1 MKEKSRL
8 NYSWV
13 DDLIH
18 RNMDEK
24 NYLEFSLSDL
34 LKAVLILLISTFV
47 GIVFRRFGFT
57 EANIIMVYILGV
69 ILTAL
74 VTTHQIYSLVMS
86 LVSVF
91 LFNFFFTE
99 PRFTLLAHD
108 IGYPITFLIM
118 FFAAFVTSSLVV
130 RLKEHAKQSSESAY
144 RTQILLETSQLLQQV
159 KEKEEIIQVTAGQML
174 KLLNRSVVIYLEDK
188 ESLGNAQVFRVNDRI
203 PEDTLTDKSEKK
215 VAEWVLNNNE
225 RAGSGTDLFADARC
239 LYLSI
244 RINEQVYGVAGIDV
258 SEKPLDTF
266 EKNLMLSILGESALA
281 LESEKNAREKEEAA
295 ILAENER
302 LRANLLRAISHDL
315 RTPLTA
321 ISGNASNLMSNG
333 AMFDEET
340 KQQLYADIYDDS
352 MWLINLVENLLSA
365 TRIEEGRMTLRV
377 TTELLSDIIE
387 EVVQYSSRKL
397 QQHHLTVD
405 CKDDLI
411 LVKADTKL
419 IVQVIANLVDN
430 AIKYTPQNSSITIS
444 ARTTGSMAEISVA
457 DNGPGISEEDKD
469 KIFDKFY
476 CGSNKIADSRR
487 SVGLGLFLCKAI
499 VEAHGGTI
507 HVEDNL
513 PHGAIFRFT
522 LPREEI
528 VLHE

>member
-1 MKEKSRL
+1 M
-8 NYSWV
+8 
-13 DDLIH
+13 
-18 RNMDEK
+18 
-24 NYLEFSLSDL
+24 
-34 LKAVLILLISTFV
+34 
-47 GIVFRRFGFT
+47 
-57 EANIIMVYILGV
+57 
-69 ILTAL
+69 
-74 VTTHQIYSLVMS
+74 YSLVS
-86 LVSVF
+86 SIASVF
-91 LFNFFFTE
+91 IFNYLFTV
-99 PRFTLLAHD
+99 PRFSFAAYDTGYPVTFVVMFLTAFLTGILAIRYKEQAEQSSKSAQRTRILLDTDQLLAKAND
-108 IGYPITFLIM
+108 KVQILT
-118 FFAAFVTSSLVV
+118 VT
-130 RLKEHAKQSSESAY
+130 A
-144 RTQILLETSQLLQQV
+144 TQIIKLTNRNIIIFEASDGKLSTLHTFPANGKDFPSYNKEIETSAAEWVL
-159 KEKEEIIQVTAGQML
+159 KHNHSAGATT
-174 KLLNRSVVIYLEDK
+174 KLFSDSRFFYLA
-188 ESLGNAQVFRVNDRI
+188 LRVNDRI
-203 PEDTLTDKSEKK
+203 
-215 VAEWVLNNNE
+215 
-225 RAGSGTDLFADARC
+225 
-239 LYLSI
+239 
-244 RINEQVYGVAGIDV
+244 YGVIGIDIGNNLQDT
-258 SEKPLDTF
+258 SEHSIL
-266 EKNLMLSILGESALA
+266 LSILSECALA
-281 LESEKNAREKEEAA
+281 LENEKNIREKEAAA
-295 ILAENER
+295 ILAKSEQ
-302 LRANLLRAISHDL
+302 LRANLLRTISHDL
-315 RTPLTA
+315 RTPLTS
-321 ISGNASNLMSNG
+321 ISGNASNLISNG
-333 AMFDEET
+333 SHFDEET
-340 KQQLYADIYDDS
+340 KQKLYEDIYTDS

-444 ARTTGSMAEISVA
+444 TYTTGSMAEISVA

>member
-1 MKEKSRL
+1 ME
-8 NYSWV
+8 N
-13 DDLIH
+13 
-18 RNMDEK
+18 EK
-24 NYLEFSLSDL
+24 N
-34 LKAVLILLISTFV
+34 I
-47 GIVFRRFGFT
+47 
-57 EANIIMVYILGV
+57 
-69 ILTAL
+69 
-74 VTTHQIYSLVMS
+74 
-86 LVSVF
+86 
-91 LFNFFFTE
+91 
-99 PRFTLLAHD
+99 
-108 IGYPITFLIM
+108 
-118 FFAAFVTSSLVV
+118 
-130 RLKEHAKQSSESAY
+130 
-144 RTQILLETSQLLQQV
+144 
-159 KEKEEIIQVTAGQML
+159 
-174 KLLNRSVVIYLEDK
+174 
-188 ESLGNAQVFRVNDRI
+188 
-203 PEDTLTDKSEKK
+203 
-215 VAEWVLNNNE
+215 
-225 RAGSGTDLFADARC
+225 
-239 LYLSI
+239 
-244 RINEQVYGVAGIDV
+244 
-258 SEKPLDTF
+258 
-266 EKNLMLSILGESALA
+266 
-281 LESEKNAREKEEAA
+281 REKEAAA
-295 ILAENER
+295 ILAKSEQ
-302 LRANLLRAISHDL
+302 LRANLLRTISHDL
-315 RTPLTA
+315 RTPLTS
-321 ISGNASNLMSNG
+321 ISGNASNLISNG
-333 AMFDEET
+333 SHFDEET
-340 KQQLYADIYDDS
+340 KQKLYEDIYTDS

-397 QQHHLTVD
+397 HQHHLTVD

>member
-1 MKEKSRL
+1 
-8 NYSWV
+8 
-13 DDLIH
+13 
-18 RNMDEK
+18 
-24 NYLEFSLSDL
+24 
-34 LKAVLILLISTFV
+34 
-47 GIVFRRFGFT
+47 
-57 EANIIMVYILGV
+57 MVYILGV
-69 ILTAL
+69 LLTSIATFHW
-74 VTTHQIYSLVMS
+74 VYSLVS
-86 LVSVF
+86 SIASVF
-91 LFNFFFTE
+91 IFNYLFTV
-99 PRFTLLAHD
+99 PRFSFAAYDTGYPVTFVVMFLTAFLTGILAIRYKEQAEQSSKSAQRTRILLDTDQLLAKAND
-108 IGYPITFLIM
+108 KVQILT
-118 FFAAFVTSSLVV
+118 VT
-130 RLKEHAKQSSESAY
+130 A
-144 RTQILLETSQLLQQV
+144 TQIIKLTNRNIIIFEASDGKLSTLHTFPANGKDFPSYNKEIETSAAEWVL
-159 KEKEEIIQVTAGQML
+159 KHNHSAGATT
-174 KLLNRSVVIYLEDK
+174 KLFSDSRFFYLA
-188 ESLGNAQVFRVNDRI
+188 LRVNDRI
-203 PEDTLTDKSEKK
+203 
-215 VAEWVLNNNE
+215 
-225 RAGSGTDLFADARC
+225 
-239 LYLSI
+239 
-244 RINEQVYGVAGIDV
+244 YGVIGIDIGNNLQDT
-258 SEKPLDTF
+258 SEHSIL
-266 EKNLMLSILGESALA
+266 LSILSECALA
-281 LESEKNAREKEEAA
+281 LENEKNIREKEAAA
-295 ILAENER
+295 ILAKSEQ
-302 LRANLLRAISHDL
+302 LRANLLRTISHDL
-315 RTPLTA
+315 RTPLTS
-321 ISGNASNLMSNG
+321 ISGNASNLISNG
-333 AMFDEET
+333 SHFDEET
-340 KQQLYADIYDDS
+340 KQKLYEDIYTDS

-444 ARTTGSMAEISVA
+444 TYTTGSMAEISVA

>member
-1 MKEKSRL
+1 MNQTMDKDITINTSYSARTNKKKQLISILENAAKS
-8 NYSWV
+8 V
-13 DDLIH
+13 
-18 RNMDEK
+18 
-24 NYLEFSLSDL
+24 
-34 LKAVLILLISTFV
+34 VILLGATLLCLLFH
-47 GIVFRRFGFT
+47 RLGFT
-57 EANIIMVYILGV
+57 DSNIIMVYILGV
-69 ILTAL
+69 LLTSIATFHW
-74 VTTHQIYSLVMS
+74 VYSLVS
-86 LVSVF
+86 SIASVF
-91 LFNFFFTE
+91 IFNYLFIV
-99 PRFTLLAHD
+99 PRFSFAAYDT
-108 IGYPITFLIM
+108 GYPITFVVM
-118 FFAAFVTSSLVV
+118 FLTAFLTGILAI
-130 RLKEHAKQSSESAY
+130 RYKEQAEQSSKSAQ
-144 RTQILLETSQLLQQV
+144 RTRILLDTDQLLAKANDKVQILTVTATQIIKLTNRNIIIFEASGGKLSTLHTFPANGKDFPSYNKEIETSAAEWVL
-159 KEKEEIIQVTAGQML
+159 KHNHSAGATT
-174 KLLNRSVVIYLEDK
+174 KLFSDSRFFYLA
-188 ESLGNAQVFRVNDRI
+188 LRVNDRI
-203 PEDTLTDKSEKK
+203 
-215 VAEWVLNNNE
+215 
-225 RAGSGTDLFADARC
+225 
-239 LYLSI
+239 
-244 RINEQVYGVAGIDV
+244 YGVIGIDIGNNLQDT
-258 SEKPLDTF
+258 SEHSIL
-266 EKNLMLSILGESALA
+266 LSILSECALA
-281 LESEKNAREKEEAA
+281 LENEKNIREKEAAA
-295 ILAENER
+295 ILAKSEQ
-302 LRANLLRAISHDL
+302 LRANLLRTISHDL
-315 RTPLTA
+315 RTPLTS
-321 ISGNASNLMSNG
+321 ISGNASNLISNG
-333 AMFDEET
+333 SHFDEET
-340 KQQLYADIYDDS
+340 KQKLYEDIYTDS

-397 QQHHLTVD
+397 HQHHLTVD